1 MAISSISS
9 QVPYLSLL
17 NYMDD
22 SESEDSNPLLDKT
35 GTGSSDNLLASLAGD
50 NSNSSGS
57 TSNDVYGMASVLG
70 LSAQARAALG
80 LSATPP
86 TTATTPTTTPTG
98 TGDSPESTAPDAAV
112 QKKVV
117 TALAKGGANGQAFA
131 AALDTVMKD
140 VTTEGAVSVRDQV
153 LGLIAQLK
161 DPTLNS
167 NASSAGSRTTRT
179 GNTSVL
185 TLSGSQGAVLRL
197 ESSSNSSDGSTSLR
211 LTYSGKDLGA
221 VDLHVTRGTDAED
234 KATLTASV
242 EQRKVL
248 ARGRLSDPVSS
259 DEYNGPI

>member
-35 GTGSSDNLLASLAGD
+35 GTGSSGNLLASLAGD

-80 LSATPP
+80 LSATTP
-86 TTATTPTTTPTG
+86 TTTTPTTTPTG

-234 KATLTASV
+234 KPTLTASV